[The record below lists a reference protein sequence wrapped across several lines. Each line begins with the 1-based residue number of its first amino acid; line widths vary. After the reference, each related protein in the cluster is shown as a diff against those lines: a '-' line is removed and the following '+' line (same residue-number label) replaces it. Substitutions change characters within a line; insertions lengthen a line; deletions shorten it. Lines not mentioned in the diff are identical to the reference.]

1 MGGDDQM
8 LMFVDMVGGGGQMLM
23 WAKNRK
29 KIYILTLKCCE
40 ILQLSHDLGTYEVK
54 KDPEKY
60 WKIKGKLKHL

>member
-1 MGGDDQM
+1 M
-8 LMFVDMVGGGGQMLM
+8 LVFVDMVGGGGQILM
-23 WAKNRK
+23 RAKNRK

-60 WKIKGKLKHL
+60 